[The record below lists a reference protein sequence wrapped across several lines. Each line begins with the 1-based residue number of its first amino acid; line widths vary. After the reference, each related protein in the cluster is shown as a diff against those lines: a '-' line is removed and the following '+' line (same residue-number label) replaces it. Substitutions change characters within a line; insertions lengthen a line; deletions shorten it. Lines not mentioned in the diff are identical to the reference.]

1 MPLNQNLVCNYRSLL
16 LGNII
21 GSLLTMKHF
30 LLIVLLATMIGAP
43 SLAYTGQETELV
55 KKAILA
61 EDSGNYRE
69 AIAIFKEVLKR
80 NPNDFNATNSIAGLN
95 GSLGQFA
102 EERAWA
108 NKAIRI
114 SPNDFRGYV
123 NLGNALAGSGKVN
136 DAKLAFA
143 KAASLAPKS
152 PIPVYSQGL
161 VAEQQGNLAESV
173 SFYKK
178 AIELDSRFE
187 PAYLNLAALYANQ
200 KKFDAALEFLNKLLA
215 VDASNKEAIA
225 MKQQILKSHR

>member
-1 MPLNQNLVCNYRSLL
+1 
-16 LGNII
+16 
-21 GSLLTMKHF
+21 MKHY
-30 LLIVLLATMIGAP
+30 LIVLVAAFGFAGSAFSQDQP
-43 SLAYTGQETELV
+43 VSRLV
-55 KKAILA
+55 KDALIAEQAGNYPKAI
-61 EDSGNYRE
+61 SIYR
-69 AIAIFKEVLKR
+69 EVLKK
-80 NPNDFNATNSIAGLN
+80 NPNDFSATNSIAGLY
-95 GSLGQFA
+95 GSLGQFT
-102 EERAWA
+102 EESAWA

-215 VDASNKEAIA
+215 VDPSNKEAIA
-225 MKQQILKSHR
+225 MKQQILRSHR

>member
-1 MPLNQNLVCNYRSLL
+1 MVNNEGVFYVRKC
-16 LGNII
+16 I
-21 GSLLTMKHF
+21 T
-30 LLIVLLATMIGAP
+30 IVLACFVVVSEAW
-43 SLAYTGQETELV
+43 SQTGHEHALV
-55 KKAILA
+55 KKALWA
-61 EDSGNYRE
+61 EEAGNYRE
-69 AIAIFKEVLKR
+69 AIAIYKEVLKR
-80 NPNDFNATNSIAGLN
+80 NPNDFNATNSVAGVY
-95 GSLGQFA
+95 GGLGQFA
-102 EERAWA
+102 EESAWA

-215 VDASNKEAIA
+215 VDASNKEAIT
-225 MKQQILKSHR
+225 MKQQIQRTPR